1 MSMEKCKRGDG
12 CRETAKQNGVKTK
25 KAKYK
30 KAYGIEYFAAEKE
43 RGCEMRN

>member
-1 MSMEKCKRGDG
+1 MEKYRRGDE

-30 KAYGIEYFAAEKE
+30 KAYGIEYFAAEEE
-43 RGCEMRN
+43 RRREMRN